1 MMNAM
6 MVMIPIP
13 RMETSKVIAEKKVL
27 LHFSYTM
34 SSFIVIYG

>member
-1 MMNAM
+1 MVDI

-13 RMETSKVIAEKKVL
+13 RMETSKVIAEKKML
-27 LHFSYTM
+27 LHFLYRM